1 MEVVQDVPCKKK
13 VRDFLDKLLSLGY
26 SVEEVSKRPQVYSID
41 NELVNVRCRGKV
53 RKNAYGEDRV
63 FWYSV
68 SFDVLQNVKWVLYL
82 TTTSDYFVM
91 LPSKFLESL
100 EDHMYDDYNK
110 DSTGIFDIDWDGLT
124 MELRDKTID
133 LMPYHYNLL
142 EEECYPKF

>member
-13 VRDFLDKLLSLGY
+13 VREFLHKLRSLGY

-41 NELVNVRCRGKV
+41 NELVNVRCRGKT
-53 RKNAYGEDRV
+53 REDTEGKV

-68 SFDVLQNVKWVLYL
+68 SFSVLQDVKWVLYL

-100 EDHMYDDYNK
+100 EDDMYDDYGK
-110 DSTGIFDIDWDGLT
+110 DSTGIFNINWDGLAI
-124 MELRDKTID
+124 ELRDKMIG
-133 LMPYHYNLL
+133 LMPYYHNLL